1 MLMLVRDSHPENT
14 LSPILVT
21 LSGMLMLVSDSHQLN
36 ARSPMLV
43 TLSGMLMLVRDSHLK
58 NADFPMLVTQSG
70 MLMLVSDLQCQYLQP
85 IITQYFIDNK
95 SEIWL
100 LFLIAHSKR

>member
-1 MLMLVRDSHPENT
+1 MATEVRELQPLKANSPIFVTLLPMVTEVKELHSLKA
-14 LSPILVT
+14 LSPIFVT
-21 LSGMLMLVSDSHQLN
+21 LFGMVTEVRELQLW
-36 ARSPMLV
+36 
-43 TLSGMLMLVRDSHLK
+43 
-58 NADFPMLVTQSG
+58 
-70 MLMLVSDLQCQYLQP
+70 YLQP

>member
-1 MLMLVRDSHPENT
+1 MLVTE
-14 LSPILVT
+14 LGILIEVKELQT
-21 LSGMLMLVSDSHQLN
+21 SKAAD
-36 ARSPMLV
+36 PMLV
-43 TLSGMLMLVRDSHLK
+43 TELGILIEVK
-58 NADFPMLVTQSG
+58 E
-70 MLMLVSDLQCQYLQP
+70 LQKQYLQP

>member
-1 MLMLVRDSHPENT
+1 MVTEVRE
-14 LSPILVT
+14 LQLLKASPSIVVT
-21 LSGMLMLVSDSHQLN
+21 LFGMVTEVSALH
-36 ARSPMLV
+36 P
-43 TLSGMLMLVRDSHLK
+43 K
-58 NADFPMLVTQSG
+58 
-70 MLMLVSDLQCQYLQP
+70 YLQP